1 MGFSIT
7 VQPSRHAFTAEAG
20 ETVLEAALRQGLL
33 MPYGCRTGACG
44 ACRGKVLSGQVDHG
58 KAQTATLS
66 EEDRA
71 AGYAL
76 FCCATA
82 QSDLSIECREIRSSL
97 ELPIK
102 TLPAK
107 VSKLERLASD
117 VMLIELKLPATE
129 RLQFLAGQYIEILLK
144 DGRRRAFSLA
154 NAPHADAFLQ
164 LHVRLVPGGQFTG
177 HVFDGMKE
185 KDLLRFSGPHGSFF
199 LREDSAKPIVMVAS
213 GTGFAPLKAMV
224 EHAIA
229 EQSSKSPQSSRPIS
243 LYWGGRCRAD
253 LYLFELA
260 ERWAREWPS
269 FRFVP
274 VLSEAT
280 EADAWSGRTG
290 LVHAA
295 VMQDHPD
302 LSGFQVYACGAP
314 VMVAAARCDFSAQ
327 CRLPENE
334 FFSDSFE
341 FSADTA
347 SVF

>member
-7 VQPSRHAFTAEAG
+7 VQPSLHVFTAETD
-20 ETVLEAALRQGLL
+20 ETVLDAALRQGLL

-58 KAQTATLS
+58 QAQPFVLS
-66 EEDRA
+66 NADRA

-82 QSDLSIECREIRSSL
+82 QSDLSIECREIRSSQ
-97 ELPIK
+97 ELPVK
-102 TLPAK
+102 NLPAK
-107 VSKLERLASD
+107 VHKLARLAPD

-154 NAPHADAFLQ
+154 NAPHDDAFLQ

-177 HVFDGMKE
+177 HVFAGMKE

-199 LREDSAKPIVMVAS
+199 LREESVKPIVMVAS

-224 EHAIA
+224 EHAVS
-229 EQSSKSPQSSRPIS
+229 EKMPRPIS
-243 LYWGGRCRAD
+243 LYWGGRCRED
-253 LYLFELA
+253 LYLLELA
-260 ERWAREWPS
+260 ERWTRELPS

-280 EADAWSGRTG
+280 EADAWTGRTG
-290 LVHAA
+290 FVHTA
-295 VMQDHPD
+295 VMQDYPD

-314 VMVAAARCDFSAQ
+314 VMVAAARRDFSGL

-341 FSADTA
+341 FAADAA
-347 SVF
+347 SVL